1 MILVYLISVFRI
13 WDHDILRISQ
23 TRNIVLGI
31 SMRYSD
37 ELLQGYPWDILG
49 YPEIL
54 KVVQGVG
61 FLDKTAQLVYFL

>member
-37 ELLQGYPWDILG
+37 EFLQGYPWDILG